1 MNEDLARLR
10 EYLNKL
16 PFWLLIPFIVTI
28 SALSVLLYIV
38 LSPLAFLY
46 RLLLRPMV
54 WMEWEKQGIDAL
66 VIDMDSAHA
75 TEWMSRLRP
84 LVSGRATFLNW
95 SHRQEWDRSS
105 LPAKLFQEFVPRGK
119 TESMTMRYLPAVI
132 VFRKLRR
139 PRLFTFGARS
149 KDIEERLEQ
158 LRAALAWTSS

>member
-1 MNEDLARLR
+1 MNEDLALLR

-16 PFWLLIPFIVTI
+16 PFWVLLPFIVAI
-28 SALSVLLYIV
+28 SVLSVLLYIA

-54 WMEWEKQGIDAL
+54 WMEWEKRGIDAL

-95 SHRQEWDRSS
+95 SHRQEWDNSS
-105 LPAKLFQEFVPRGK
+105 LPTKLFQEFRPRVK
-119 TESMTMRYLPAVI
+119 TESMTVRYLPAVI
-132 VFRKLRR
+132 VFRKLHS

-149 KDIEERLEQ
+149 KDPEEKLEQ
-158 LRAALAWTSS
+158 LRATLA

>member
-10 EYLNKL
+10 EILNKL
-16 PFWLLIPFIVTI
+16 PFSVQVPFIVAI
-28 SALSVLLYIV
+28 SVLSVFLYVALS
-38 LSPLAFLY
+38 PFAFLY

-54 WMEWEKQGIDAL
+54 WMEWEKKGIDCL

-95 SHRQEWDRSS
+95 SYQREWDSSS
-105 LPAKLFQEFVPRGK
+105 LATKLFQEFFPRGK

-132 VFRKLRR
+132 VFHELRR
-139 PRLFTFGARS
+139 PRLFTFGERS
-149 KDIEERLEQ
+149 KDLEEKIKQ
-158 LRAALAWTSS
+158 LRATLA